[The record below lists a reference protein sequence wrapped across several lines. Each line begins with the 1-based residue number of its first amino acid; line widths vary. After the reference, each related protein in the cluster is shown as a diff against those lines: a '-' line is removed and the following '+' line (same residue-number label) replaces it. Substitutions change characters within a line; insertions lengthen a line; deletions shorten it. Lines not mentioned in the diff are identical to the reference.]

1 VADVVNGK
9 EVGKLVSTFEVITLA
24 GVAIPEIFFAVGDV
38 VVVSL
43 GAGDEVARFLQGVV
57 EGSEGRGDL
66 VEAAHVV
73 GARSGGVGAEQEGA
87 ARRGT
92 DGCVGKAVGV
102 ALALGGELVEVGSV
116 GVFVTVATQVEPVV
130 LGEDEGDVRF
140 IGACPP
146 FGSPLLRKSRKGEE

>member
-1 VADVVNGK
+1 M
-9 EVGKLVSTFEVITLA
+9 
-24 GVAIPEIFFAVGDV
+24 
-38 VVVSL
+38 
-43 GAGDEVARFLQGVV
+43 
-57 EGSEGRGDL
+57 EGGEGRGDL

-146 FGSPLLRKSRKGEE
+146 FGSPLLRISRKGEE